1 MQITQE
7 HLYMKIQIFWIL
19 DCKIVIGW
27 NLFKYFIFNKTKR
40 LKNKLEWIL
49 AFPSK
54 FFDLNSFFGSIDCKS
69 CDQLEFN

>member
-1 MQITQE
+1 
-7 HLYMKIQIFWIL
+7 
-19 DCKIVIGW
+19 
-27 NLFKYFIFNKTKR
+27 